1 MSNVKTAISI
11 DAALFKQ
18 AEAAAHEMKVSR
30 SRLFALAIE
39 EFLRR
44 RETQQLVASLNE
56 VYGGEPDP
64 EDELALQGMRRLYRK
79 VLEGEGN
86 EW

>member
-18 AEAAAHEMKVSR
+18 VEAAAHEMNVSR
-30 SRLFALAIE
+30 SRLFALAVQ
-39 EFLRR
+39 EFLRQ
-44 RETQQLVASLNE
+44 RENQQLVARLDE
-56 VYGGEPDP
+56 VYSGDRDP
-64 EDELALQGMRRLYRK
+64 EDELLLKGMRRIHRRI
-79 VLEGEGN
+79 LENGEN